1 MNDLT
6 PHQLSYLA
14 VAHVRVQLA
23 KRGVIAID
31 APAFFEY
38 DLITQG
44 GLRIEVKS
52 SRMRNLEHPYWAFT
66 NTREGAYTKGAARH
80 QRTDRKCDYFILVGF
95 RDYEFPTFFVLP
107 KEIIG
112 MRRTIH
118 LPYNRRYDGR
128 YTSYRDLWEPLTNVE
143 RRLHPS

>member
-1 MNDLT
+1 MSELS
-6 PHQLSYLA
+6 PHQLSYLG
-14 VAHVRVQLA
+14 VAHSRVQLA

-52 SRMRNLEHPYWAFT
+52 SRPKGREGSECWRFT

-80 QRTDRKCDYFILVGF
+80 QRTDRKCDFFILVAF
-95 RDYEFPTFFVLP
+95 RDCEIPAFFVLP
-107 KEIIG
+107 KKAVG
-112 MRRTIH
+112 VKRTV
-118 LPYNRRYDGR
+118 YVSYDGM
-128 YTSYRDLWEPLTNVE
+128 YACYRDAWDPLTDAE